1 MNYNYFNPK
10 KTVLLLMSVILILLS
25 ECIMAQEENRY
36 VPETDPL
43 VNQKLEQ
50 WQDIKFV
57 TDAPGNLQP
66 VGHCGVAG

>member
-43 VNQKLEQ
+43 VNQKLKQ
-50 WQDIKFV
+50 WQDIKFGLLMHWGTYSQWGIV
-57 TDAPGNLQP
+57 E
-66 VGHCGVAG
+66 